1 MSQRVLVVD
10 DDPDVAESCAE
21 MLRAQGCVVEI
32 ARNGQEAVDRF
43 GVEHYDIAFM
53 DIRMPVMNGV
63 DSFLA
68 IKRMKPDARIVL
80 MTGHSEERAEEA
92 LARGA
97 LAVLLKPVR
106 LRQLA
111 AFLPDAC

>member
-1 MSQRVLVVD
+1 MSRHVLVVD
-10 DDPDVAESCAE
+10 DDPDVAESYAE
-21 MLRAQGCVVEI
+21 ILRSQGCAVEI

-43 GVEHYDIAFM
+43 GAKDYDIAFM
-53 DIRMPVMNGV
+53 DIRMPVLNGV

-92 LARGA
+92 LANGA

-106 LRQLA
+106 MRQLISFLDA
-111 AFLPDAC
+111 AR